1 MGRQAARQ
9 WPEAAQ
15 CVRKREQQP
24 RDSNSPE
31 PQFVMTVWTTCQN
44 VSPHLLA
51 PESSPNVLSHLD
63 ITRERA
69 CMFPAQTK
77 GICLSKAL
85 PCFGTAEPASDS
97 ECSKHLWVRR
107 WEILPV
113 FTSTDEFEPSGHF
126 NSLPSAHITFFL
138 STLKSCRRMLNPG
151 TKIRKHVYTCY
162 ICSRISSLYY
172 TFDFHIPP
180 PPPSCLVKRHHVK
193 NNPVFFPPSL
203 TDFLSNLVKTYSIW
217 KKLWNG
223 LATEASAG
231 CSLSSLSR
239 IFRYWDSLWT
249 KMTLTTWNMVI
260 LVFLN

>member
-1 MGRQAARQ
+1 M
-9 WPEAAQ
+9 
-15 CVRKREQQP
+15 
-24 RDSNSPE
+24 
-31 PQFVMTVWTTCQN
+31 
-44 VSPHLLA
+44 LLA
-51 PESSPNVLSHLD
+51 SWTSQEKEP
-63 ITRERA
+63 A
-69 CMFPAQTK
+69 CFQHTTK

-85 PCFGTAEPASDS
+85 LCFGTAEPASDS

-126 NSLPSAHITFFL
+126 SSLPSAHITFFL

-180 PPPSCLVKRHHVK
+180 PPPSCLVKCHHVK
-193 NNPVFFPPSL
+193 NNPVFFPLSL

-260 LVFLN
+260 LGFLN